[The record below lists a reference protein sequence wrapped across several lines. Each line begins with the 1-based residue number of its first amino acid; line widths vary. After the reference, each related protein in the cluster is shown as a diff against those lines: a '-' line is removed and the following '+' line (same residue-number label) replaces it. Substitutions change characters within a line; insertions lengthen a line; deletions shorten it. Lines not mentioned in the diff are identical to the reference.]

1 MIHKNANEKGNE
13 RVFYGELFK
22 QSRVNDIIAVLL
34 QAWFK
39 GSL

>member
-13 RVFYGELFK
+13 RIFHDELFK
-22 QSRVNDIIAVLL
+22 QNRGNDIIAVLL